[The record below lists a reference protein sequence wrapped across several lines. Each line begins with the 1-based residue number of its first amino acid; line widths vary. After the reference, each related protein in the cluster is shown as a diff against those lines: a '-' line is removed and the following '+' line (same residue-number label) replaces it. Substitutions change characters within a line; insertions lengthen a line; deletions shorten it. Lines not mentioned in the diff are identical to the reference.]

1 MMFYVAPCCCA
12 PHGWKLVF
20 YFQPNS
26 LMPMFFPSGLDS
38 CRRDP
43 DMHTFSRT
51 IIFLI
56 LLVPSALFFVST
68 PSHSDSSNQW
78 KVTTIKIC
86 RTYRGYLSPHIEA
99 FGSFPV
105 YSFFIPRPVWTVN
118 GQVVE
123 SQPVYNRGR
132 LTSFNLLFA
141 TRLLISGKRNT
152 IQFSLPDQNGSKTF
166 YYDQTRA
173 KSGSCY
179 EFF

>member
-1 MMFYVAPCCCA
+1 MSRLNTCA
-12 PHGWKLVF
+12 PYGRKLELCF
-20 YFQPNS
+20 PPLS
-26 LMPMFFPSGLDS
+26 LIPMFFPSGLDL

-51 IIFLI
+51 IIALFL
-56 LLVPSALFFVST
+56 VAFSALLFLST
-68 PSHSDSSNQW
+68 PSYSDTSSRW
-78 KVTTIKIC
+78 KITTIKIC
-86 RTYRGYLSPHIEA
+86 RTYRGYLSPHIEVV
-99 FGSFPV
+99 GSFPV

-118 GQVVE
+118 GRVVD

-141 TRLLISGKRNT
+141 TRLLTSGKRNT
-152 IQFSLPDQNGSKTF
+152 IKFSLPDQNGSKIF
-166 YYDQTRA
+166 HYDQTRA